1 MQLTSS
7 SFAPSQEI
15 PQKCGK
21 RADNS
26 SPQLA
31 WTDAPAGTR
40 SFALTVIDW
49 HPVANGYIHW
59 MVCDLPAATS
69 ALDEGA
75 AAGAMPAGARQ
86 ARPYAGPFPPS
97 GTHDY
102 EFTLY
107 ALDTE
112 RLDVS
117 DGASLDDFTSAAGPH
132 TLAKAT
138 MVGRFTRQPV

>member
-15 PQKCGK
+15 PQKYGK
-21 RADNS
+21 RADNT

-40 SFALTVIDW
+40 SFALTVVDW
-49 HPVANGYIHW
+49 HPVAQGYIHW
-59 MVCDLPAATS
+59 MVCELPATTS

-75 AAGAMPAGARQ
+75 ASGAMPPGARQ
-86 ARPYAGPFPPS
+86 VRPYAGPFPPS

-107 ALDTE
+107 ALDVE
-112 RLDVS
+112 RLDVP
-117 DGASLDDFTSAAGPH
+117 DGAPLDAFMSAAQPH
-132 TLAKAT
+132 TLATAT
-138 MVGRFTRQPV
+138 LVGRFTRQAH